1 MNQHNTPRNLRLL
14 SVVALSGALMVSGC
28 TDSEEANKD
37 DTSTA
42 SGATAE
48 DAGVTGACDAYTDIT
63 LAMAEAPDGDPT
75 AWFTDTIAPMADD
88 LDAADKPADIE
99 GDLDTMIGTVR
110 QVAQTGDPSAFTISG
125 TAASVAPSTRASGSS
140 RSWRSLPMPSCSTRC
155 PSRSETE
162 SAASARPPA

>member
-28 TDSEEANKD
+28 TDDSEEANKD

-63 LAMAEAPDGDPT
+63 LAMAEAPDGDPPQ
-75 AWFTDTIAPMADD
+75 APDD
-88 LDAADKPADIE
+88 GGRDRWPTTSTPPTSPPTSRAI
-99 GDLDTMIGTVR
+99 
-110 QVAQTGDPSAFTISG
+110 
-125 TAASVAPSTRASGSS
+125 STR
-140 RSWRSLPMPSCSTRC
+140 
-155 PSRSETE
+155 
-162 SAASARPPA
+162 